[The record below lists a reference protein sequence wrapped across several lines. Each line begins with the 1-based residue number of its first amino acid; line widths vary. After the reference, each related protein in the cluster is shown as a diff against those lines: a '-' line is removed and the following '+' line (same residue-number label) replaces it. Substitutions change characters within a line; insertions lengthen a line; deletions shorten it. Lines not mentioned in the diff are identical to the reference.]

1 MQITL
6 EIIDPTN
13 AAQSR
18 TVTVAMDQVPEPGD
32 QIILADS
39 YGTTAYRV
47 RRQSWHIEVRREIYG
62 EVTAHRVQIEPDAPS
77 PAVAPSPSPAPKA
90 KRTKAAA

>member
-6 EIIDPTN
+6 EIPDPTN

-18 TVTVAMDQVPEPGD
+18 TVTVAMDQAPEPGD
-32 QIILADS
+32 QIILSDS
-39 YGTTAYRV
+39 YGTAAYRV

-62 EVTAHRVQIEPDAPS
+62 EVSAHRVQLELDAPPDAP
-77 PAVAPSPSPAPKA
+77 APTPAPKP
-90 KRTKAAA
+90 KRTKSAT